1 MAPLNAQFVSGANG
15 ESFVGIQNYSY
26 VIQMSDSANDLIA
39 KIEIPYEV
47 DKLNSMGVQEG
58 NTYVGMLS
66 ADKKSWAVDYA
77 TRNVH
82 RSENNTRIIKMTN
95 ITGEYRLLGRQSQ
108 DESNVFVQYGQGAT
122 RTMNI
127 TTGGKQEAEFVD
139 DLRVAVVSPVNTT
152 MNVDIKNGIPQNS
165 LSKGMVPVNSFAWV
179 VNTSNPTT
187 TLDAS
192 IRFPGK

>member
-1 MAPLNAQFVSGANG
+1 
-15 ESFVGIQNYSY
+15 
-26 VIQMSDSANDLIA
+26 
-39 KIEIPYEV
+39 
-47 DKLNSMGVQEG
+47 MGVQEG
-58 NTYVGMLS
+58 NTYVGTLS
-66 ADKKSWAVDYA
+66 ADKQSWVVDDT

-108 DESNVFVQYGQGAT
+108 DESNIFVQYGQGAT

-139 DLRVAVVSPVNTT
+139 GLRVAVVSPINTT
-152 MNVDIKNGIPQNS
+152 MNIDIRNGISQDA
-165 LSKGMVPVNSFAWV
+165 LSKGMVAVNSFSWV

-187 TLDAS
+187 TLNAA
-192 IRFPGK
+192 IKFPGK